1 VSFQAM
7 TWAVNQELKT
17 NEKMVLVMLANRCN
31 SDTGRCDP
39 SHKRLANDCGMS
51 KATLKRCIERLV
63 DAGFLRVNRRE
74 MNGVSLPNQYDL
86 ILSAGV
92 QTIFPNGWD
101 KPERGDGVTE
111 NPPPSQRANGGVTV
125 SRGVGS
131 QRAEG
136 WGHSELQNSNYNQ
149 EVKTGSITTAVAD
162 KSAPVA
168 GGVLVGEVLPKGKQ
182 QEEKPQQE
190 TEFQLKCK
198 ATWKAYGEA
207 YCQRYGTA
215 PIRNA
220 KVNSQ
225 VKQLV
230 QRLGTEAAEVAAWF
244 VLNCNDT
251 FIVRKVHDLG
261 LLVSSAEGYRTQCMT
276 GRAMTNTRASQ
287 IDQTAANFSA
297 ADEAKAMLRAK
308 RERERAK
315 DAD

>member
-1 VSFQAM
+1 MSFQAM
-7 TWAVNQELKT
+7 AWATEQDLKA
-17 NEKMVLVMLANRCN
+17 NEKIVLVMLANRCN
-31 SDTGRCDP
+31 HDTGRCDP
-39 SHKRLANDCGMS
+39 AHKRLARDCGMS
-51 KATLKRCIERLV
+51 LSTLKRCIEKLE
-63 DAGFLRVNRRE
+63 AGGLLTIEHRE
-74 MNGVSLPNQYDL
+74 LNGVSLPNQYHL
-86 ILSAGV
+86 HLGISSQG
-92 QTIFPNGWD
+92 T
-101 KPERGDGVTE
+101 
-111 NPPPSQRANGGVTV
+111 PPGQKKG
-125 SRGVGS
+125 GVGS
-131 QRAEG
+131 DLGGGVGSRRAEG
-136 WGHSELQNSNYNQ
+136 SVHSELQNSNYNQ
-149 EVKTGSITTAVAD
+149 EVKPGSITTAVAD

-168 GGVLVGEVLPKGKQ
+168 GGVLVGEVLLKDKQ
-182 QEEKPQQE
+182 QEDKPQQE
-190 TEFQLKCK
+190 TEFQQKCR

-207 YCQRYGTA
+207 YCQRYGTP

-230 QRLGTEAAEVAAWF
+230 QRLGAEAAEVAAWF
-244 VLNCNDT
+244 VMNVNDS

>member
-1 VSFQAM
+1 MAI
-7 TWAVNQELKT
+7 
-17 NEKMVLVMLANRCN
+17 RR
-31 SDTGRCDP
+31 G
-39 SHKRLANDCGMS
+39 KRP
-51 KATLKRCIERLV
+51 
-63 DAGFLRVNRRE
+63 DARF
-74 MNGVSLPNQYDL
+74 Y
-86 ILSAGV
+86 
-92 QTIFPNGWD
+92 
-101 KPERGDGVTE
+101 
-111 NPPPSQRANGGVTV
+111 TV
-125 SRGVGS
+125 SKDVSEDARLSWAARGMLIFLLGKPDNWTVSVAHLIKQTEGS
-131 QRAEG
+131 QRSTGRDGVRAIIKELMDTGYMQADGVRTEG
-136 WGHSELQNSNYNQ
+136 GTFGGMNYVVNESPETDLPSPVKPHKGAQKNSSPETPNPAAAKPTPVNPLLI
-149 EVKTGSITTAVAD
+149 KTDHQQRLKEIANTDISDAD

-168 GGVLVGEVLPKGKQ
+168 GGVLVGEVLLKGKQ

-190 TEFQLKCK
+190 TEFQLKCR
-198 ATWKAYGEA
+198 ATWKAYAEA